1 MQKTQYMLTKEKI
14 KKTIDLLPDKVTI
27 DDVIDRIILLD
38 KIEQGFKNIEE
49 GNVYTTEEN
58 ETKLKT

>member
-1 MQKTQYMLTKEKI
+1 MLTRGKI

-38 KIEQGFKNIEE
+38 KIEQGLQNIED
-49 GNVYTTEEN
+49 GNV
-58 ETKLKT
+58 

>member
-1 MQKTQYMLTKEKI
+1 MLTKEKI

>member
-1 MQKTQYMLTKEKI
+1 MLTKEKI

-38 KIEQGFKNIEE
+38 IIEQGRNNIEE
-49 GNVYTTEEN
+49 GNVYTTEEI
-58 ETKLKT
+58 ETRLNKWLK